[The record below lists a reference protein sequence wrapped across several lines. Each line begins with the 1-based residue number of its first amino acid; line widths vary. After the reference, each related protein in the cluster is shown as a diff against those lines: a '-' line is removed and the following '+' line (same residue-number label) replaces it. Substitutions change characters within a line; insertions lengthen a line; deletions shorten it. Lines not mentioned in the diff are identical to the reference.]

1 MSSQTQNDTA
11 KRFRSLHVPGNPLVL
26 TNIWDAITA
35 NSITS
40 LPGTRALATAS
51 FAIAAA
57 AGLSDDELDLETN
70 LRAARIVAKVAATHN
85 LPLTVDFQ
93 DGFGAQLEE
102 GVRAVIQL
110 GAVGINL
117 EDFGRDIGGLYTVD
131 EQCERI
137 RRVMAVAREQGVP
150 DFVVNARTDALF
162 AGNDLN
168 EAIKRGTRYLEAGA
182 FNVFIWGG
190 PTRQGWR
197 RDEVKQASE
206 ALGGR
211 LNVIMV
217 RGKAGGLNT
226 SEIAELGVARISI
239 GPALMRWSAER
250 IGEEANDILEGKL
263 QGAHAQ

>member
-11 KRFRSLHVPGNPLVL
+11 KHLRSLHVPGSPLVL

-35 NSITS
+35 DTIAS
-40 LPGTRALATAS
+40 LPGTKAIATAS

-57 AGLSDDELDLETN
+57 AGLSDDELDLDTN
-70 LRAARIVAKVAATHN
+70 LRAARIIAKVAATHD

-93 DGFGAQLEE
+93 DGFGTKLEE
-102 GVRAVIQL
+102 GVRAIIQL

-117 EDFGRDIGGLYTVD
+117 EDFGRETGGLYSID

-137 RRVMAVAREQGVP
+137 RKVMAVAREHGVP

-162 AGNDLN
+162 AGRDVD
-168 EAIKRGTRYLEAGA
+168 EAIERGKRYLDAGA

-197 RDEVKQASE
+197 RDEVKRASE

-211 LNVIMV
+211 LNVILV
-217 RGKAGGLNT
+217 RGKAGRLSV
-226 SEIAELGVARISI
+226 SEIAELGVARISV
-239 GPALMRWSAER
+239 GPALMRWSAEK
-250 IGEEANDILEGKL
+250 IGEEANAILAGKL
-263 QGAHAQ
+263 

>member
-1 MSSQTQNDTA
+1 MFPQIQNDTA
-11 KRFRSLHVPGNPLVL
+11 KHFRSLHVPGNPLVL

-35 NSITS
+35 NTIAS

-70 LRAARIVAKVAATHN
+70 LRAVRVIAKVAATHN

-93 DGFGAQLEE
+93 DGFGTQLEE

-117 EDFGRDIGGLYTVD
+117 EDFGREVGGLHSIE
-131 EQCERI
+131 EQCGRI

-150 DFVVNARTDALF
+150 DFAVNARTDALF
-162 AGNDLN
+162 AGSDLN
-168 EAIKRGTRYLEAGA
+168 EAIERGKRYLEAGA

-190 PTRQGWR
+190 PTRQGWN
-197 RDEVKQASE
+197 RDEVKRASE
-206 ALGGR
+206 AFNGR
-211 LNVIMV
+211 LNVILV
-217 RGKAGGLNT
+217 RGKVGGLSV
-226 SEIAELGVARISI
+226 SEIAELGVARISV

-250 IGEEANDILEGKL
+250 IGEEAKNILEGKL
-263 QGAHAQ
+263 